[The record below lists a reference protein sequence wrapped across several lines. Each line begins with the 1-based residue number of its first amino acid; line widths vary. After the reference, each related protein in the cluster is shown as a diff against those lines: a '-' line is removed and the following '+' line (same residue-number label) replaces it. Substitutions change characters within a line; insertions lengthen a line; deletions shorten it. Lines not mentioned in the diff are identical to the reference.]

1 MMKNSLMI
9 TIPVAGISILY
20 FYWGIQSLL
29 LLYCIG
35 CLLNTIALFVLD
47 LDYLS
52 YKIMVQNSAT
62 GMIRLGWSGFGVLYI
77 SKNDTPFVSIY

>member
-1 MMKNSLMI
+1 MHI
-9 TIPVAGISILY
+9 DIFY
-20 FYWGIQSLL
+20 FHWGIKSLAASIVVG
-29 LLYCIG
+29 YIVSG
-35 CLLNTIALFVLD
+35 ALNTIALFVSD
-47 LDYLS
+47 WDYLS

>member
-1 MMKNSLMI
+1 MHI
-9 TIPVAGISILY
+9 DIFY
-20 FYWGIQSLL
+20 FHWGIQSLAASIAVG
-29 LLYCIG
+29 YIVSG
-35 CLLNTIALFVLD
+35 ALNTIALFVSD
-47 LDYLS
+47 WDYLS